1 MLYFT
6 KTILLIFFS
15 IIISAASLE
24 AAAVEKPK
32 TLPGESKK
40 VVINKDHYFIYEFA
54 QKPSMGTVVLR
65 VRVYDNSGKQL
76 TPYAVF
82 GDYGMPSMRGHHDS
96 GKQQF
101 KLNKRGDYLLPV
113 NIVMPG
119 DWDVT
124 ITIEKD
130 GKAIFKGVLY
140 FDI

>member
-1 MLYFT
+1 MKYFA
-6 KTILLIFFS
+6 KIILIVAFS
-15 IIISAASLE
+15 IFISTIFKDAS
-24 AAAVEKPK
+24 AVEKPK
-32 TLPGESKK
+32 ALPGESKK
-40 VVINKDHYFIYEFA
+40 VIINKDHYFTYEFA
-54 QKPSMGTVVLR
+54 KKPSMGTVVLR
-65 VRVYDNSGKQL
+65 VRVFDNNGKQI